1 MKKSTLTPEQK
12 KANKS
17 AYDKAYRLRKKA
29 EKSKIEITEF
39 SAQDFS
45 KSFDYPVRTY
55 WNLRFE
61 IENSSCAKSGTFL
74 NFQYMHETQS
84 GEFIYRI
91 KRGKRHFYT
100 KSNELVK
107 PE

>member
-1 MKKSTLTPEQK
+1 MKTAKLTPAQK
-12 KANKS
+12 KANKA
-17 AYDKAYRLRKKA
+17 AYDKAYRERKKA
-29 EKSKIEITEF
+29 QKAQVQTQEF
-39 SAQDFS
+39 PASNFS
-45 KSFDYPVRTY
+45 SSFEYPVRTY

-61 IENSSCAKSGTFL
+61 NENSSCAKPGTPL
-74 NFQYMHETQS
+74 NFEFIRENKN

>member
-1 MKKSTLTPEQK
+1 MKTSKLTLAEK
-12 KANKS
+12 KAKKA
-17 AYDKAYRLRKKA
+17 AYDKAYRERKKA
-29 EKSKIEITEF
+29 QKVQVQTQEF
-39 SAQDFS
+39 PASNFS
-45 KSFDYPVRTY
+45 TSFDYPVRTY

-61 IENSSCAKSGTFL
+61 LENSSCAKPGTFL
-74 NFQYMHETQS
+74 NFEFIRENQI